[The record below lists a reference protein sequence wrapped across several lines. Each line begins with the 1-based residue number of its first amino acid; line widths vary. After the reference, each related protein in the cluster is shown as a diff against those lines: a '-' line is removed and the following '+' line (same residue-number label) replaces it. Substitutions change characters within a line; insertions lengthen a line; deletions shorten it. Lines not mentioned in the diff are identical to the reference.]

1 MNYSEPLISSPS
13 QIQPQH
19 ILSIQDFN
27 RTQIYQIL
35 DQASTWVNPADEL
48 IHPAPL
54 LANKTVINLLF
65 ENSTR
70 TRSSFELAAKR
81 LGAVVLNFNA
91 GISSVRKGETLFD
104 TVDNLAAMGADLFV
118 IRHPEEL
125 APAKVAAHLGQKAWV
140 INAGDGCNEHPT
152 QALLDMFTIQRYKK
166 DFTRLSVA
174 IVGDIRHSRVAHS
187 DLQALIALGVPDI
200 RLVGPTELLPAVTP
214 GPNVSLH
221 HDLAAGIKDADVV
234 IMLRIQKE
242 RMQAA
247 TLPVAADYFAQYGLT
262 ENKLKSAKPDAIVM
276 HPGPINRAVEIE
288 SAVADGAQ
296 SVILR
301 QVTFGVA
308 VRMSIMVGLLG

>member
-1 MNYSEPLISSPS
+1 MNASYVISSPS
-13 QIQPQH
+13 QIEPQH
-19 ILSIQDFN
+19 ILSINDFN
-27 RTQIYQIL
+27 RSQIYQL
-35 DQASTWVNPADEL
+35 LEQAKTWVNSTDEL
-48 IHPAPL
+48 IAPAPL

-152 QALLDMFTIQRYKK
+152 QALLDMFTIWRYKN

-174 IVGDIRHSRVAHS
+174 IVGDIKHSRVAHS
-187 DLQALIALGVPDI
+187 DLQALTTLGVTDI
-200 RLVGPTELLPAVTP
+200 RLVGPVELLPTTP
-214 GPNVSLH
+214 LGSHVSLH
-221 HDLAAGIKDADVV
+221 QDLQKGIKDADVI

-247 TLPVAADYFAQYGLT
+247 ALPLATDYFAQYGLT
-262 ENKLKSAKPDAIVM
+262 TDKLKFSKPDAIVM
-276 HPGPINRAVEIE
+276 HPGPMNRGVEIE
-288 SAVADGAQ
+288 SAVADGEQ

-301 QVTFGVA
+301 QVTFGIA
-308 VRMSIMVGLLG
+308 VRMGLMVRLLT